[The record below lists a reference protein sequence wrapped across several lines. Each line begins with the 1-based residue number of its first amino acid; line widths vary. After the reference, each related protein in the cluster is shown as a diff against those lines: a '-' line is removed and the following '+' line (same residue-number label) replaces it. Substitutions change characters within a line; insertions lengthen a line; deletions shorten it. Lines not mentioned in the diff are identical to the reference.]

1 MSNIVIG
8 IEGMVG
14 AGKTSICDELLNLIP
29 NSIFVDGS
37 KIYRALI
44 EALHMA
50 KDSLKFDENS
60 QKESPQNGD
69 IKAKDSASSNEK
81 TTMLDVINGLK
92 QMAQMAILTPFDLL
106 KKLQVEFKI
115 EDRKTVIYIAGKK
128 VNEEAM
134 KSMQNSIGVS
144 KMANQADNSKLF
156 AFAHQIIQE
165 YSKKFNIIVSA
176 RDLVKIYP
184 EMDLHIFI
192 TASLEERVQRRYN
205 QLKGEY
211 TIDEVRNSVIQRDI
225 LHEKSGFNETFDK
238 TVKVDVTGDSSAK
251 ESAKKIFDKYISKL
265 LKIA

>member
-50 KDSLKFDENS
+50 KDNINSLE
-60 QKESPQNGD
+60 
-69 IKAKDSASSNEK
+69 
-81 TTMLDVINGLK
+81 
-92 QMAQMAILTPFDLL
+92 QMAMLTPFDLL

-115 EDRKTVIYIAGKK
+115 EDKKTVIYIAGKK

-184 EMDLHIFI
+184 KMDLHIFI

-211 TIDEVRNSVIQRDI
+211 TIDEVRNSIIQRDI

-265 LKIA
+265 LND

>member
-44 EALHMA
+44 EALHME
-50 KDSLKFDENS
+50 KDNINSLE
-60 QKESPQNGD
+60 
-69 IKAKDSASSNEK
+69 
-81 TTMLDVINGLK
+81 
-92 QMAQMAILTPFDLL
+92 QMAMLTPFDLL

-128 VNEEAM
+128 IDEEAM

-184 EMDLHIFI
+184 KMDLHIFI

-211 TIDEVRNSVIQRDI
+211 TIDEVRNSIIQRDI

-238 TVKVDVTGDSSAK
+238 TVKVDVTEDSSAK

-265 LKIA
+265 LND

>member
-14 AGKTSICDELLNLIP
+14 AGKTSICNELLDLIP

-50 KDSLKFDENS
+50 KDSLKFEENS
-60 QKESPQNGD
+60 QEESSKNED
-69 IKAKDSASSNEK
+69 LKSEDSASPNK
-81 TTMLDVINGLK
+81 KPNIFDGINSLE
-92 QMAQMAILTPFDLL
+92 QMAMLTPFDLL
-106 KKLQVEFKI
+106 KKLQVDFKI

-128 VNEEAM
+128 VDEEAM
-134 KSMQNSIGVS
+134 KSMQNSIVVS
-144 KMANQADNSKLF
+144 KMANMADNSKLF

-165 YSKKFNIIVSA
+165 YSKKFNLIVSA

-192 TASLEERVQRRYN
+192 TASLDERVKRRYK
-205 QLKGEY
+205 QLNGEY
-211 TIDEVRNSVIQRDI
+211 TIEEVRNSIVERDI
-225 LHEKSGFNETFDK
+225 LHEKAGFNETFDK
-238 TVKVDVTGDSSAK
+238 TVKVDVTEDSSAK
-251 ESAKKIFDKYISKL
+251 ESAKKIYDKYISKL
-265 LKIA
+265 LDE

>member
-50 KDSLKFDENS
+50 KDNINSLE
-60 QKESPQNGD
+60 
-69 IKAKDSASSNEK
+69 
-81 TTMLDVINGLK
+81 
-92 QMAQMAILTPFDLL
+92 QMAMLTPFDLL

-192 TASLEERVQRRYN
+192 TASLEERVQRRYY

-211 TIDEVRNSVIQRDI
+211 TIDEVRNSIIQRDI

-265 LKIA
+265 LND

>member
-1 MSNIVIG
+1 MKNIVIG

-50 KDSLKFDENS
+50 KDSLRFDENS
-60 QKESPQNGD
+60 
-69 IKAKDSASSNEK
+69 KAEDAASSNKKPDLFEG
-81 TTMLDVINGLK
+81 INSLE
-92 QMAQMAILTPFDLL
+92 QMAMLTPFDLL

-265 LKIA
+265 LND

>member
-1 MSNIVIG
+1 MNNIVVG

-50 KDSLKFDENS
+50 KDNINSLE
-60 QKESPQNGD
+60 
-69 IKAKDSASSNEK
+69 
-81 TTMLDVINGLK
+81 
-92 QMAQMAILTPFDLL
+92 QMAILTPFDLL

-128 VNEEAM
+128 VDEEAM

>member
-50 KDSLKFDENS
+50 KDKINSLE
-60 QKESPQNGD
+60 
-69 IKAKDSASSNEK
+69 
-81 TTMLDVINGLK
+81 
-92 QMAQMAILTPFDLL
+92 QMAMLTPFDLL

-128 VNEEAM
+128 IDEEAM

-211 TIDEVRNSVIQRDI
+211 TIDEVRNSIIQRDI

-265 LKIA
+265 LND

>member
-50 KDSLKFDENS
+50 KDSLRFDENS
-60 QKESPQNGD
+60 
-69 IKAKDSASSNEK
+69 KAEDAASSNKKPDLFEG
-81 TTMLDVINGLK
+81 INSLE
-92 QMAQMAILTPFDLL
+92 QMAMLTPFDLL

-211 TIDEVRNSVIQRDI
+211 TIDEVRNSIIQRDI

-265 LKIA
+265 LND

>member
-1 MSNIVIG
+1 MKNIVIG

-14 AGKTSICDELLNLIP
+14 SGKTSICDELLNLIP

-50 KDSLKFDENS
+50 KDSLRFDENS
-60 QKESPQNGD
+60 
-69 IKAKDSASSNEK
+69 KAEDAASSNKKPDLFEG
-81 TTMLDVINGLK
+81 INSLE
-92 QMAQMAILTPFDLL
+92 QMAMLTPFDLL

-211 TIDEVRNSVIQRDI
+211 TIDEVRNSIIQRDI

-238 TVKVDVTGDSSAK
+238 TIKVDVTGDSSAK

>member
-50 KDSLKFDENS
+50 KDNINSLE
-60 QKESPQNGD
+60 
-69 IKAKDSASSNEK
+69 
-81 TTMLDVINGLK
+81 
-92 QMAQMAILTPFDLL
+92 QMAMLTPFDLL

-128 VNEEAM
+128 VDEEAM

-192 TASLEERVQRRYN
+192 TASLEERVQRRYY

-211 TIDEVRNSVIQRDI
+211 TIDEVRNSIIQRDI

-265 LKIA
+265 LND

>member
-1 MSNIVIG
+1 MNNIVVG

-50 KDSLKFDENS
+50 KDNINSLE
-60 QKESPQNGD
+60 
-69 IKAKDSASSNEK
+69 
-81 TTMLDVINGLK
+81 
-92 QMAQMAILTPFDLL
+92 QMAILTPFDLL

-128 VNEEAM
+128 IDEEAM

>member
-1 MSNIVIG
+1 MKNIVIG

-50 KDSLKFDENS
+50 KDNINSLE
-60 QKESPQNGD
+60 
-69 IKAKDSASSNEK
+69 
-81 TTMLDVINGLK
+81 
-92 QMAQMAILTPFDLL
+92 QMAILTPFDLL

-128 VNEEAM
+128 VDEDAM

>member
-1 MSNIVIG
+1 MNNIVIG

-50 KDSLKFDENS
+50 KDSLRFDENS
-60 QKESPQNGD
+60 
-69 IKAKDSASSNEK
+69 KAEDAASSNKKPDLFEG
-81 TTMLDVINGLK
+81 INSLE
-92 QMAQMAILTPFDLL
+92 QMAMLTPFDLL

-238 TVKVDVTGDSSAK
+238 TIKVDVTGDSSAK

>member
-50 KDSLKFDENS
+50 KTSLKFEEDCLEN
-60 QKESPQNGD
+60 KELKSED
-69 IKAKDSASSNEK
+69 TASSAK
-81 TTMLDVINGLK
+81 KISIFDGINSLE
-92 QMAQMAILTPFDLL
+92 QMAMLTPFDLL

-128 VNEEAM
+128 VDEEAM

-144 KMANQADNSKLF
+144 KMANMADNSKLF
-156 AFAHQIIQE
+156 AFAHQIVQE
-165 YSKKFNIIVSA
+165 YSKNFNLIVSA

>member
-50 KDSLKFDENS
+50 KDCLRFDENS
-60 QKESPQNGD
+60 
-69 IKAKDSASSNEK
+69 KAEDAASSNK
-81 TTMLDVINGLK
+81 KPNLFDGINSLE
-92 QMAQMAILTPFDLL
+92 QMAMLTPFDLL

-128 VNEEAM
+128 IDEEAM

-265 LKIA
+265 LND

>member
-1 MSNIVIG
+1 
-8 IEGMVG
+8 MVG

-50 KDSLKFDENS
+50 KDSLRFDENS
-60 QKESPQNGD
+60 KTED
-69 IKAKDSASSNEK
+69 AASSNKKPDLFEG
-81 TTMLDVINGLK
+81 INSLE
-92 QMAQMAILTPFDLL
+92 QMAMLTPFDLL

-128 VNEEAM
+128 IDEEAM

-211 TIDEVRNSVIQRDI
+211 TIDEVRNSIIQRDI

>member
-1 MSNIVIG
+1 MNNIVVG

-44 EALHMA
+44 EALHME
-50 KDSLKFDENS
+50 KDNINSLE
-60 QKESPQNGD
+60 
-69 IKAKDSASSNEK
+69 
-81 TTMLDVINGLK
+81 
-92 QMAQMAILTPFDLL
+92 QMAMLTPFDLL

-144 KMANQADNSKLF
+144 KMANQADNSRLF

-184 EMDLHIFI
+184 KMDLHIFI